1 MKESIWDQSIFIYLS
16 WAGALYFVG
25 RTIYDATVLAWREG
39 LQVWGGAV
47 VHGPLSILCTPA
59 LIYLVVFSIR
69 VAIRMIKRINIEGK
83 IFVQFAVTIIILA
96 LGLAVPFQYLQ
107 ILMLEK
113 YGLPKDAR
121 SFFSTQV
128 KNGNLKMM
136 KLLLEKGL
144 EFDDSFFTVELYNT
158 CFSGHV
164 DVIEYLLQRGA
175 NINAQLGESK
185 NSALM
190 NAAESGHEEAVRTL
204 LIHGA
209 ELSLRNSHGETAL
222 DLANKYGHKAVVE
235 ILRKNN

>member
-1 MKESIWDQSIFIYLS
+1 
-16 WAGALYFVG
+16 
-25 RTIYDATVLAWREG
+25 
-39 LQVWGGAV
+39 
-47 VHGPLSILCTPA
+47 
-59 LIYLVVFSIR
+59 
-69 VAIRMIKRINIEGK
+69 
-83 IFVQFAVTIIILA
+83 
-96 LGLAVPFQYLQ
+96 
-107 ILMLEK
+107 
-113 YGLPKDAR
+113 
-121 SFFSTQV
+121 
-128 KNGNLKMM
+128 
-136 KLLLEKGL
+136 LLEKGL
-144 EFDDSFFTVELYNT
+144 ESDDSFFTVELYNT